1 MSAVLRGLLLLL
13 LPFLSLAFLP
23 AAHAAQVPVPALSAW
38 VTDQTGTLDSNTRTH
53 LNTVLADLEK
63 RKGAQI
69 AVLVVPSTGEDTR
82 SEEHTS
88 ELQSLVR
95 ISYAVFCLKK
105 KKKNQQIIDNKP
117 TNNKPYDPTTEYT
130 TMQKIS

>member
-1 MSAVLRGLLLLL
+1 MSAVLRGILLLL

-69 AVLVVPSTGEDTR
+69 AVLVVPSTGEDTIEDYARRVFDQWRNGRDKEIGRASCTARVCQYVWITVVAR
-82 SEEHTS
+82 S
-88 ELQSLVR
+88 
-95 ISYAVFCLKK
+95 IKK
-105 KKKNQQIIDNKP
+105 KQTYKR
-117 TNNKPYDPTTEYT
+117 
-130 TMQKIS
+130 